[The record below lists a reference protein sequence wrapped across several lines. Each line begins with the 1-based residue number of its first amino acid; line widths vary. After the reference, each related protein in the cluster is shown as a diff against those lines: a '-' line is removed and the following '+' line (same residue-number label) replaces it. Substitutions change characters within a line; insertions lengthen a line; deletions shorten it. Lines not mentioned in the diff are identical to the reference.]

1 MKIFPLWHPGQPC
14 LLTAQCGITGQRTYF
29 GYITKD
35 IKLQMGNFGGA
46 PPQTNILSTY
56 ISDSSPET
64 KLILYNSRM
73 DIGELVLELSVS
85 LKACLCFFFFFLLY
99 YFLVLTKLYIS
110 MLSEV
115 LWIIALS
122 SLCNPSTKCT
132 FISLFLFK
140 SLGTHLCSP
149 DNMLISQFIKLRQYP
164 LKYFDGKWSYLRYPP
179 TISHIFPS
187 FVFHNSSAL
196 DNLIIDRA

>member
-1 MKIFPLWHPGQPC
+1 
-14 LLTAQCGITGQRTYF
+14 
-29 GYITKD
+29 
-35 IKLQMGNFGGA
+35 
-46 PPQTNILSTY
+46 
-56 ISDSSPET
+56 
-64 KLILYNSRM
+64 M
-73 DIGELVLELSVS
+73 DIGELVLELSVA
-85 LKACLCFFFFFLLY
+85 LKACLCFLFSFFSFFIYLFFLLY

-132 FISLFLFK
+132 FIALFLFK

-179 TISHIFPS
+179 TISHSFPS